1 MKFWKINVGAVVYCR
16 FKNLVVCLVLYLFSN
31 LFRNTPQMP
40 VADPDFFLYVY
51 TRLPRR
57 LFFLP
62 SWVIVLIWEIFDPS
76 YQDHG
81 CENGLKSR

>member
-40 VADPDFFLYVY
+40 VADPD
-51 TRLPRR
+51 
-57 LFFLP
+57 LFADLGN
-62 SWVIVLIWEIFDPS
+62 I
-76 YQDHG
+76 
-81 CENGLKSR
+81 

>member
-40 VADPDFFLYVY
+40 VADPDFFFVCVHPLAPQS
-51 TRLPRR
+51 L
-57 LFFLP
+57 LP
-62 SWVIVLIWEIFDPS
+62 SFLGHSADLGNI
-76 YQDHG
+76 
-81 CENGLKSR
+81 